1 MSDETANIG
10 KRKERIGEVIS
21 DKMSKT
27 IVVRVVRKY
36 RHPKF
41 NKVVSSQK
49 KYYAHDEKE
58 QASIGDLVC
67 IQESRP
73 ISKSKH
79 WRLFQILNADGSI
92 KASV

>member
-1 MSDETANIG
+1 MPEIDNISR
-10 KRKERIGEVIS
+10 RKQRIGEVVS

-27 IVVRVVRKY
+27 IVVRVTRKY

-41 NKVVSSQK
+41 NKVVSTQK
-49 KYYAHDEKE
+49 KYYAHDENE
-58 QASIGDLVC
+58 QASAGDLVC

-79 WRLFQILNADGSI
+79 WRLIQILNPDGSI
-92 KASV
+92 KASI